1 MLNMK
6 KSSKE
11 LAALDN
17 KLMDYKV
24 NITPCSP
31 FKGHDGKGENIIITT
46 KDIDYSMRQ
55 YQRNRLPFLWTIISI
70 KEPK

>member
-1 MLNMK
+1 MK

-11 LAALDN
+11 LAAQNETLQ
-17 KLMDYKV
+17 DYKV

-31 FKGHDGKGENIIITT
+31 FKGHDGKGNNIVIRTD
-46 KDIDYSMRQ
+46 DIDKSMRE

-70 KEPK
+70 KDPK

>member
-1 MLNMK
+1 MK

-11 LAALDN
+11 LAAQNETLQ
-17 KLMDYKV
+17 DYKV

-31 FKGHDGKGENIIITT
+31 FKGHDGKGNNVVIRTD
-46 KDIDYSMRQ
+46 DIDKSMRA
-55 YQRNRLPFLWTIISI
+55 YQRNRLPFLWEIISI

>member
-1 MLNMK
+1 MK

-11 LAALDN
+11 LAALNDT
-17 KLMDYKV
+17 LQDYKV

-31 FKGHDGKGENIIITT
+31 FTGHDGKGNNVVIRTD
-46 KDIDYSMRQ
+46 DIDKSMRA

>member
-1 MLNMK
+1 MK
-6 KSSKE
+6 QSKKD

-31 FKGHDGKGENIIITT
+31 FKGSDGKGENVVITT
-46 KDIDYSMRQ
+46 NDIDKSMRA

>member
-24 NITPCSP
+24 NITPCNP
-31 FKGHDGKGENIIITT
+31 FKGSDGKGENVVIRTD
-46 KDIDYSMRQ
+46 DIDKSMRA
-55 YQRNRLPFLWTIISI
+55 YQRNRLPFLWSIISI

>member
-1 MLNMK
+1 MK

-11 LAALDN
+11 LAALN
-17 KLMDYKV
+17 ETLQDYKV

-31 FKGHDGKGENIIITT
+31 FKGHDGKGNNVVIRTD
-46 KDIDYSMRQ
+46 DIDKSMRE

>member
-1 MLNMK
+1 MK

-11 LAALDN
+11 LAALND
-17 KLMDYKV
+17 KLQDYKV

-31 FKGHDGKGENIIITT
+31 FSGSEGKGDNVVIRTD
-46 KDIDYSMRQ
+46 DIDKSMRE

>member
-1 MLNMK
+1 MK

-11 LAALDN
+11 LAAQNETLQ
-17 KLMDYKV
+17 DYKV

-31 FKGHDGKGENIIITT
+31 FAGCEGKGNNIVIRTD
-46 KDIDYSMRQ
+46 DIDKSMRE
-55 YQRNRLPFLWTIISI
+55 YQRNRLPFLWSIISI

>member
-1 MLNMK
+1 MK
-6 KSSKE
+6 QSKKD
-11 LAALDN
+11 LALQN
-17 KLMDYKV
+17 ETIQDYKV

-46 KDIDYSMRQ
+46 NDIDYSMRQ

>member
-1 MLNMK
+1 MK
-6 KSSKE
+6 QSKKD
-11 LAALDN
+11 LATQNETLQ
-17 KLMDYKV
+17 DYKV

-55 YQRNRLPFLWTIISI
+55 YQRNRLPFLWSIISI
-70 KEPK
+70 KDPK

>member
-1 MLNMK
+1 MK

-11 LAALDN
+11 LAAQNETLQ
-17 KLMDYKV
+17 DYKV

-31 FKGHDGKGENIIITT
+31 FKGHDGKGNNVVIRTD
-46 KDIDYSMRQ
+46 DIDKSMRE

>member
-1 MLNMK
+1 MK

-11 LAALDN
+11 LAAQNETLQ
-17 KLMDYKV
+17 DYKV

-31 FKGHDGKGENIIITT
+31 FKGHDGEGNNVVIRTD
-46 KDIDYSMRQ
+46 DIDKSMRE

>member
-1 MLNMK
+1 MK
-6 KSSKE
+6 QSKKD
-11 LAALDN
+11 LAAQNETLQ
-17 KLMDYKV
+17 DYKV

-46 KDIDYSMRQ
+46 NDIDYSMRQ

>member
-1 MLNMK
+1 MK

-11 LAALDN
+11 LAAQDETLQ
-17 KLMDYKV
+17 DYKV

-31 FKGHDGKGENIIITT
+31 FKGHDGKGNNVVIRTD
-46 KDIDYSMRQ
+46 DIDKSMRE

>member
-1 MLNMK
+1 MK

-11 LAALDN
+11 LAAQNETLQ
-17 KLMDYKV
+17 DYKV

-31 FKGHDGKGENIIITT
+31 FKGSDGKGENIIITT

>member
-1 MLNMK
+1 MK

-11 LAALDN
+11 LAALN
-17 KLMDYKV
+17 ETLQDYKV

-31 FKGHDGKGENIIITT
+31 FKGHDGKGNNVVIRTD
-46 KDIDYSMRQ
+46 DIDKSIRE
-55 YQRNRLPFLWTIISI
+55 YQRNRLPFLWEIISI

>member
-1 MLNMK
+1 MK

-11 LAALDN
+11 LAAQNETLQ
-17 KLMDYKV
+17 DYKV

-31 FKGHDGKGENIIITT
+31 FKGHDGKGNNVVIRTD
-46 KDIDYSMRQ
+46 DIDKSMRE
-55 YQRNRLPFLWTIISI
+55 YQRNRLPFLWEIISI

>member
-1 MLNMK
+1 MK

-11 LAALDN
+11 LAAQNETLQ
-17 KLMDYKV
+17 DYKV

-31 FKGHDGKGENIIITT
+31 FKGHDGKGNNVVIRTD
-46 KDIDYSMRQ
+46 DIDKSMRA

>member
-1 MLNMK
+1 MK

-11 LAALDN
+11 LAAQNETLQ
-17 KLMDYKV
+17 DYKV

-31 FKGHDGKGENIIITT
+31 FKGHDGKGNNVVIRTD
-46 KDIDYSMRQ
+46 DIDKSMRE

-70 KEPK
+70 KDPK

>member
-1 MLNMK
+1 MK

-31 FKGHDGKGENIIITT
+31 FSGHDGKGNNVVIRTD
-46 KDIDYSMRQ
+46 DIDKSMRA
-55 YQRNRLPFLWTIISI
+55 YQRNRLPFLWKIISI
-70 KEPK
+70 KDPK

>member
-1 MLNMK
+1 MK

-11 LAALDN
+11 LAALNDT
-17 KLMDYKV
+17 LQDYKV

-31 FKGHDGKGENIIITT
+31 FTGHDGKGNNVVIRTD
-46 KDIDYSMRQ
+46 DIDKSMRA
-55 YQRNRLPFLWTIISI
+55 YQRNRLPFLWSIISI

>member
-1 MLNMK
+1 MK

-31 FKGHDGKGENIIITT
+31 FKGYDGRGNNVVIRTD
-46 KDIDYSMRQ
+46 DIDKSMRA
-55 YQRNRLPFLWTIISI
+55 YQRNRLPFLWSIISI

>member
-1 MLNMK
+1 MK

-11 LAALDN
+11 LAAQNETLQ
-17 KLMDYKV
+17 DYKV

-31 FKGHDGKGENIIITT
+31 FKGHDGKGDNVVIRTD
-46 KDIDYSMRQ
+46 DIDKSMRA

>member
-1 MLNMK
+1 MK

-11 LAALDN
+11 LAAQDN

-31 FKGHDGKGENIIITT
+31 FKGSTGKGENVVITT
-46 KDIDYSMRQ
+46 NDIDKSMRA
-55 YQRNRLPFLWTIISI
+55 YQRNRLPFLWSIISI

>member
-1 MLNMK
+1 MK
-6 KSSKE
+6 QSKKD
-11 LAALDN
+11 LASQNETLQ
-17 KLMDYKV
+17 DYKV
-24 NITPCSP
+24 NIKPCSP

-55 YQRNRLPFLWTIISI
+55 YQRNRLPFLWSIISI

>member
-1 MLNMK
+1 MK

-11 LAALDN
+11 LAAQDKTLQ
-17 KLMDYKV
+17 DYKV

-31 FKGHDGKGENIIITT
+31 FKGHTGRGDNVVIRTD
-46 KDIDYSMRQ
+46 DIDKSMRA
-55 YQRNRLPFLWTIISI
+55 YQRNRLPFLWSIISI

>member
-1 MLNMK
+1 MK

-11 LAALDN
+11 LAAQNETLQ
-17 KLMDYKV
+17 DYKV

-31 FKGHDGKGENIIITT
+31 FKGHDGKGNNVVIRTD
-46 KDIDYSMRQ
+46 DIDKSMRA
-55 YQRNRLPFLWTIISI
+55 YQRNRLPFISI

>member
-1 MLNMK
+1 MK
-6 KSSKE
+6 QSKKD

-31 FKGHDGKGENIIITT
+31 FKGSTGKGENVVIRTD
-46 KDIDYSMRQ
+46 DIDKSMRE